1 MTDLIEKLNQELFNI
16 DLNLPEKTKIK
27 LINFILLM
35 DKWNKTYNLTSI
47 RNVDQMVNKHLID
60 SLVVSKYLKGGNYI
74 DVGTG
79 PGLPGIPLALA
90 NPDKTFFLMDSQT
103 KRINFI
109 KQVKREL
116 DIKNIHPILG
126 RCENFDKSQ
135 YNNISFDGILSRAF
149 ASLEDM
155 LRLCENICSDNTLFF
170 ALKGQLDEEELASV
184 NGQYKII
191 KTIRLEVP
199 KDLGDRHLII
209 VGKNNG

>member
-1 MTDLIEKLNQELFNI
+1 MTDLIEKLNHELFNI
-16 DLNLPEKTKIK
+16 DLNLPEKTKIN

>member
-1 MTDLIEKLNQELFNI
+1 MTDLIEKLNHELFNI

-90 NPDKTFFLMDSQT
+90 NPDKTFFLMDSQP

>member
-1 MTDLIEKLNQELFNI
+1 MTDLIEKLNHELFNI

-170 ALKGQLDEEELASV
+170 ALKGQLDDEELASV

>member
-1 MTDLIEKLNQELFNI
+1 MTDLIEKLNHELFNI

-90 NPDKTFFLMDSQT
+90 NPNKTFFLMDSQT

>member
-1 MTDLIEKLNQELFNI
+1 MTDLIEKLNHELFNI

-74 DVGTG
+74 YVGTG

>member
-1 MTDLIEKLNQELFNI
+1 MTDLIEKLNHELFNI

-135 YNNISFDGILSRAF
+135 YNNISFDGILS
-149 ASLEDM
+149 
-155 LRLCENICSDNTLFF
+155 
-170 ALKGQLDEEELASV
+170 G
-184 NGQYKII
+184 
-191 KTIRLEVP
+191 
-199 KDLGDRHLII
+199 
-209 VGKNNG
+209 

>member
-1 MTDLIEKLNQELFNI
+1 MTDLIEKLNHELFNI

-155 LRLCENICSDNTLFF
+155 LRLCENICLDNTLFF

>member
-1 MTDLIEKLNQELFNI
+1 MTDLIEKLNHELFNI

-90 NPDKTFFLMDSQT
+90 NPDKTFFLMYIQT

>member
-1 MTDLIEKLNQELFNI
+1 MTDLIEKLNHELFNI

-35 DKWNKTYNLTSI
+35 
-47 RNVDQMVNKHLID
+47 
-60 SLVVSKYLKGGNYI
+60 VSKYLKGGNYI

>member
-1 MTDLIEKLNQELFNI
+1 MTDSIEKLNHELFNI

>member
-1 MTDLIEKLNQELFNI
+1 MTYLIEKLNHELFNI

>member
-1 MTDLIEKLNQELFNI
+1 MTDLIEKLNHELFNI

-170 ALKGQLDEEELASV
+170 ALKGQLNEEELASV

>member
-1 MTDLIEKLNQELFNI
+1 MTDLIEKLNHELFNI

-155 LRLCENICSDNTLFF
+155 LRLCENICSDNTLFL

>member
-1 MTDLIEKLNQELFNI
+1 MTDLIEKLNHELFNI
-16 DLNLPEKTKIK
+16 DLNLTEKTKIK

>member
-1 MTDLIEKLNQELFNI
+1 MTDLIEKLNHELIHI
-16 DLNLPEKTKIK
+16 DIKLPEDTKQK
-27 LINFILLM
+27 LIKFILLM

-47 RNVDQMVNKHLID
+47 RNVEQMVNKHLID
-60 SLVVSKYLKGGNYI
+60 SLVVSRYLTGGNYI

-90 NPDKTFFLMDSQT
+90 NPNKSFFLMDSQT

-135 YNNISFDGILSRAF
+135 YNNICFDGILSRAF

-155 LRLCENICSDNTLFF
+155 LRLCENICSDNTLFY
-170 ALKGQLDEEELASV
+170 ALKGQLDEVELASV
-184 NGQYKII
+184 NEQYKII

-199 KDLGDRHLII
+199 NDLGERHLII

>member
-1 MTDLIEKLNQELFNI
+1 MTDLIEKLNHELFNI

>member
-1 MTDLIEKLNQELFNI
+1 MTDLIEKLNHELFNI

-155 LRLCENICSDNTLFF
+155 LRLCENICSDNTLFL

-191 KTIRLEVP
+191 KKIRLEVP